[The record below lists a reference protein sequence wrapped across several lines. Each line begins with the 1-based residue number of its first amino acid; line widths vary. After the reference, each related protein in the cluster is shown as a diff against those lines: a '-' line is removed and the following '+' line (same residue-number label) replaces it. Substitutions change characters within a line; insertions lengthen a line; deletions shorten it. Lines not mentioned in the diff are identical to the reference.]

1 MVIFK
6 FDSRFLLTQVRW
18 IQEISWTPTENYQQL
33 LSRWVSL
40 YKWWDMFVDSSLS
53 HSESMIIQHV
63 HAHKYHYTHMTYTY
77 IYIYIWV
84 VFSNIQRHKT
94 IYSVYVH
101 ISTLFTLCSILV
113 LYAQFQYR
121 KQTNKQ
127 TTKLTNK
134 QTNKALVTPLF
145 IRAKQESFLPL
156 C

>member
-18 IQEISWTPTENYQQL
+18 IRNIMNTYWELPRTPFKMSFLVQMVGYVCWFISKSFWIYDHTTRSCTQI
-33 LSRWVSL
+33 SL
-40 YKWWDMFVDSSLS
+40 
-53 HSESMIIQHV
+53 H
-63 HAHKYHYTHMTYTY
+63 TYDIY
-77 IYIYIWV
+77 IYIYYYLCIYIWV
-84 VFSNIQRHKT
+84 VFSNIQKHKT

-127 TTKLTNK
+127 IKQTNKLTNQLTNK
-134 QTNKALVTPLF
+134 QTNQTN
-145 IRAKQESFLPL
+145 
-156 C
+156 